1 MIEYQFMLE
10 KSGTGLLI
18 ISNGNLLT
26 LVKYYFRICT
36 VIIVTR
42 GCMLPEDVTIKT
54 WNFDISHP
62 CV

>member
-1 MIEYQFMLE
+1 MLE
-10 KSGTGLLI
+10 KSGPGLLI
-18 ISNGNLLT
+18 ISNRNLLT